1 MPILDAIDSTGKP
14 VLTGDLRADKSTWSF
29 HPPLKCGKCKT
40 MVVSPVR
47 AHKRLGK
54 VKDPTFAAANHLAH
68 KISGCEYASTSQT
81 PKSASQTAMPIR
93 LQLLPNKPK
102 RIDQSI
108 TNLTPLYP
116 MADPR
121 PRRAFRI
128 GNGPKTG
135 RLVVQ
140 TAHHAAQL
148 VQAIESSIKDGAL
161 PHDMIYEGV
170 RVPWENFYFDTTI
183 DPAAWPWDQP
193 STTTTHPIA
202 VKLVCGAWEEKA
214 GQYRAYLKSTSPRHR
229 KLVLATSQVAQD
241 KLPADGTT
249 VLFYGEAS
257 DLGWLW
263 FKDSRNL
270 HTLSRPGGS

>member
-1 MPILDAIDSTGKP
+1 VTILDAIDSTGKP
-14 VLTGDLRADKSTWSF
+14 VLTGDLLADKSTWSF

-40 MVVSPVR
+40 MAVSPVR

-81 PKSASQTAMPIR
+81 PKSASQKAMPIR

-148 VQAIESSIKDGAL
+148 VHAIESSIKDGAP
-161 PHDMIYEGV
+161 PHDMIFEGG
-170 RVPWENFYFDTTI
+170 RVPWEHFYFDTTSS
-183 DPAAWPWDQP
+183 PAAQPWDQL
-193 STTTTHPIA
+193 STTVEHPVAI
-202 VKLVCGAWEEKA
+202 KLVCNEWEETK
-214 GQYRAYLKSTSPRHR
+214 GPRETYQKGTSRDHK
-229 KLVLATSQVAQD
+229 KLVLATSKGLSAVR
-241 KLPADGTT
+241 
-249 VLFYGEAS
+249 GEIHYCH
-257 DLGWLW
+257 G
-263 FKDSRNL
+263 
-270 HTLSRPGGS
+270 